1 MAELGEPGAPRFAR
15 VLKARA
21 VLTLSFGAMIGWSW
35 VLMTG
40 VWVANAGSVGTLVA
54 FAAGGLAIGFIAFTY
69 AELASAMPKAG
80 GEHVYTLHALGPG
93 WSFVCT
99 WALLM
104 AYVTVCVF
112 ESVALPTAVEY
123 LVPAIRVGT
132 LWTVV
137 DAPVDI
143 GFVVVGW
150 VGAIVMT
157 VVNYVGIRTA
167 AVVQNIVTG
176 MIVAAGIFL
185 IAGAATSGGIETARP
200 FVAEPAIGI
209 LTVLIMVPAMLVGF
223 DVLPQSAE
231 EVDLPPRR
239 IGVLL
244 VFSVG
249 LAVLWYGAVS
259 FAVASAIP
267 NAELGDANMATADA
281 AARLWQH
288 PWAGD
293 LLLIGGIGGILT
305 SWNAFIIGGSRLIFA
320 LAESGSLPAVF
331 ARLHPRYKTPYAA
344 IVLIGVLSCISP
356 LFGRTILVW
365 LINTGSLAVV
375 VAYIFVP
382 VAFLV
387 LRRREPELP
396 RPFEVRY
403 PRLVGYAAIVL
414 GAGLLCLYLPGSPSG
429 LAWPHEWVIVLIWAA
444 VGGLVWIRR
453 RR

>member
-1 MAELGEPGAPRFAR
+1 MAERFAR

-40 VWVANAGSVGTLVA
+40 VWVANAGSIGTLVA

-80 GEHVYTLHALGPG
+80 GEHVYTLRALGPG

-150 VGAIVMT
+150 VGAIAMT

-167 AVVQNIVTG
+167 AVVQNIVTA

-185 IAGAATSGGIETARP
+185 IAGAATSGGIDTARP
-200 FVAEPAIGI
+200 FIAEPSIGI
-209 LTVLIMVPAMLVGF
+209 LTVLIMVPAMLAGF

-231 EVDLPPRR
+231 DLQK
-239 IGVLL
+239 GD
-244 VFSVG
+244 S
-249 LAVLWYGAVS
+249 S
-259 FAVASAIP
+259 FRHTVW
-267 NAELGDANMATADA
+267 
-281 AARLWQH
+281 RH
-288 PWAGD
+288 P
-293 LLLIGGIGGILT
+293 
-305 SWNAFIIGGSRLIFA
+305 
-320 LAESGSLPAVF
+320 
-331 ARLHPRYKTPYAA
+331 A
-344 IVLIGVLSCISP
+344 IVEQLLERRAATGGCDN
-356 LFGRTILVW
+356 LVV
-365 LINTGSLAVV
+365 S
-375 VAYIFVP
+375 
-382 VAFLV
+382 
-387 LRRREPELP
+387 
-396 RPFEVRY
+396 
-403 PRLVGYAAIVL
+403 
-414 GAGLLCLYLPGSPSG
+414 S
-429 LAWPHEWVIVLIWAA
+429 
-444 VGGLVWIRR
+444 
-453 RR
+453 

>member
-1 MAELGEPGAPRFAR
+1 MAERFAR

-54 FAAGGLAIGFIAFTY
+54 FAAGGLAIGCIAFTY

-176 MIVAAGIFL
+176 MIVAAGVFL
-185 IAGAATSGGIETARP
+185 IAGAATSGGMETARP
-200 FVAEPAIGI
+200 FFAEPAIGV

-231 EVDLPPRR
+231 EVDLPARR

-281 AARLWQH
+281 AARLWQQ

-320 LAESGSLPAVF
+320 LAESGSLPPVF

-344 IVLIGVLSCISP
+344 ILLIGILSLVSP

-382 VAFLV
+382 IAFLV
-387 LRRREPELP
+387 LRHREPELP

-444 VGGLVWIRR
+444 VGALVWIRHHR
-453 RR
+453 SSASDP

>member
-1 MAELGEPGAPRFAR
+1 MAERFAR

-40 VWVANAGSVGTLVA
+40 VWVGNAGSVGTLVA
-54 FAAGGLAIGFIAFTY
+54 FAAGGLAIGCIAFTY

-80 GEHVYTLHALGPG
+80 GEHVYTLRALGPG

-137 DAPVDI
+137 DAPVDV

-176 MIVAAGIFL
+176 MIVAAGVFL
-185 IAGAATSGGIETARP
+185 IAGAVTSGGIDTARP
-200 FVAEPAIGI
+200 FIAEPSIGI

-231 EVDLPPRR
+231 EVDLPARR

-267 NAELGDANMATADA
+267 NADLGDANMATADA

-344 IVLIGVLSCISP
+344 ILLIGILSCVSP

-382 VAFLV
+382 IAFLV

-396 RPFEVRY
+396 RPFAVRY

-414 GAGLLCLYLPGSPSG
+414 GAGLFCLYLPGSPSG
-429 LAWPHEWVIVLIWAA
+429 LAWPHEWAIVLIWAA
-444 VGGLVWIRR
+444 VGALVWIRHQR
-453 RR
+453 SPAVGDP